1 VVYRGFCVRGDN
13 NGENGDIVN
22 WFDIGE
28 NLLKKLAKE
37 NGYYSEIITSEKDGN
52 YLTLLT
58 IGNQ

>member
-1 VVYRGFCVRGDN
+1 MKKQN
-13 NGENGDIVN
+13 N
-22 WFDIGE
+22 
-28 NLLKKLAKE
+28 LKTQKLAKE